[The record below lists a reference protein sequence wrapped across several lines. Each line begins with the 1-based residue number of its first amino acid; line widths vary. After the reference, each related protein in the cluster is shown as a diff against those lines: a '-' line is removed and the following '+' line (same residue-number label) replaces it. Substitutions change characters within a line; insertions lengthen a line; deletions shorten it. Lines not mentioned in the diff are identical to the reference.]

1 MVGFA
6 ILSLAAF
13 RPANAD
19 EEKQRTEKLEDIV
32 VTATRT
38 EKDISESPASVSVVT
53 QADIEK
59 RDIRSVDEA
68 LNTIPG
74 VYSQRYVQGG
84 MLSSLTTINL
94 RGISGGNRTL
104 VMEDGF
110 TMNEPY
116 SGSQKRMLSIEPE
129 NIERIEVVKGPFSSL
144 YGGYA
149 MGGVVNIIT
158 KMPEKREFTVKTG
171 YGSSSTRGESL
182 DDLKRFYASY
192 GDKLFN
198 KLSVLFNYGHQ
209 ETSGYSM
216 DESFSSSKPSSTVTG
231 WSQTTNPQG
240 TTRYLIGDAGDMTW
254 SDEKIN
260 AKIGFDFSDVSK
272 IVLNF
277 TRFSFDYD
285 FDTPHTYLT
294 SASTGS
300 PVYWPK
306 EATYLASARGPS
318 NTANNIYNLS
328 YETQIADVKSK
339 LKLGVIDTMYG
350 YTAPNTIYA
359 TFSGFSSD
367 PSQPAGKIT
376 ETPTQTYNAGLQFS
390 LPMGQRQILTL
401 GTSYL
406 GGSMNSKRYLAS
418 NWKDEDSKTTLD
430 FESKGDSR
438 MTSFYMPG

>member
-198 KLSVLFNYGHQ
+198 KLSVLFITGIR
-209 ETSGYSM
+209 
-216 DESFSSSKPSSTVTG
+216 KPADIR
-231 WSQTTNPQG
+231 WMRAFLPQN
-240 TTRYLIGDAGDMTW
+240 R
-254 SDEKIN
+254 
-260 AKIGFDFSDVSK
+260 
-272 IVLNF
+272 
-277 TRFSFDYD
+277 
-285 FDTPHTYLT
+285 
-294 SASTGS
+294 
-300 PVYWPK
+300 PVR
-306 EATYLASARGPS
+306 L
-318 NTANNIYNLS
+318 
-328 YETQIADVKSK
+328 
-339 LKLGVIDTMYG
+339 
-350 YTAPNTIYA
+350 
-359 TFSGFSSD
+359 
-367 PSQPAGKIT
+367 PAGPRR
-376 ETPTQTYNAGLQFS
+376 PTLRVRPGIS
-390 LPMGQRQILTL
+390 SG
-401 GTSYL
+401 
-406 GGSMNSKRYLAS
+406 
-418 NWKDEDSKTTLD
+418 
-430 FESKGDSR
+430 
-438 MTSFYMPG
+438 MPAT